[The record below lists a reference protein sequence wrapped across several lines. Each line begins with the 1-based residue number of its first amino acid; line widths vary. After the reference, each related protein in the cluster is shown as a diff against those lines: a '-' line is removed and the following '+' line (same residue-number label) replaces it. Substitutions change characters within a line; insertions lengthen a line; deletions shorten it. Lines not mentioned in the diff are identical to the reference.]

1 MLTLRQIS
9 EQYGISKSTAR
20 RRVLECFENLSI
32 EQGKTLQL
40 DSEQAAIFADWM
52 KKRGEVHESALNNS
66 EQVEQ
71 VAAETVDTTVDTS
84 NNANTFTAAQVQK
97 LVQEAVQ
104 AEKVKQVEQEN
115 ESLREQ
121 VEQYKSRVESL
132 EAEIERLHSALER
145 EQNLAAIKRQGFF
158 ARLSQKLLG
167 SGSSSSA

>member
-71 VAAETVDTTVDTS
+71 VAAETVDTS

-104 AEKVKQVEQEN
+104 AEQVKQVEQEN

-145 EQNLAAIKRQGFF
+145 EQNLNQIKREGFF

>member
-66 EQVEQ
+66 EQV
-71 VAAETVDTTVDTS
+71 AAETVDTS

-104 AEKVKQVEQEN
+104 AEQVKQVEQEN

-132 EAEIERLHSALER
+132 EAEIERLHLALER
-145 EQNLAAIKRQGFF
+145 EQNISQIRKQGFF
-158 ARLSQKLLG
+158 YRLGQKLLG
-167 SGSSSSA
+167 SGSS

>member
-71 VAAETVDTTVDTS
+71 VAAETVDTS

-104 AEKVKQVEQEN
+104 AEQLKQVEQEN
-115 ESLREQ
+115 QSLREQ
-121 VEQYKSRVESL
+121 VEQYQSRVESL
-132 EAEIERLHSALER
+132 EAEIERLHLALER
-145 EQNLAAIKRQGFF
+145 EQNISQIRKQGFF
-158 ARLSQKLLG
+158 YRLGQKLLG
-167 SGSSSSA
+167 SGSS

>member
-71 VAAETVDTTVDTS
+71 VAAETVDTS

-104 AEKVKQVEQEN
+104 AEQVKQVEQEN

>member
-71 VAAETVDTTVDTS
+71 VAAETVDTS

-104 AEKVKQVEQEN
+104 AEQVKQVEQEN
-115 ESLREQ
+115 AALREQ

>member
-66 EQVEQ
+66 EQVKQ
-71 VAAETVDTTVDTS
+71 VAAETVDTSD
-84 NNANTFTAAQVQK
+84 NANTFTAAQVQK

-104 AEKVKQVEQEN
+104 AEQVKQVEQEN
-115 ESLREQ
+115 QSLREQ
-121 VEQYKSRVESL
+121 VEQYQSRVESL

-145 EQNLAAIKRQGFF
+145 EQNLNQIKREGFF

>member
-66 EQVEQ
+66 GQVEQ
-71 VAAETVDTTVDTS
+71 VAAETVDTS

-104 AEKVKQVEQEN
+104 AEQVKQVEQEN

-132 EAEIERLHSALER
+132 EAEISRLHDALER
-145 EQNLAAIKRQGFF
+145 EQNISQIRKQGFF
-158 ARLSQKLLG
+158 YRLGQKLLG
-167 SGSSSSA
+167 SGSS

>member
-71 VAAETVDTTVDTS
+71 VAAETVDTS

-104 AEKVKQVEQEN
+104 AEQLKQVEQEN

-121 VEQYKSRVESL
+121 VEQYQSRVESL
-132 EAEIERLHSALER
+132 EAEIERLHLALER
-145 EQNLAAIKRQGFF
+145 EQNISQIRKQGFF
-158 ARLSQKLLG
+158 YRLGQKLLG
-167 SGSSSSA
+167 SGSSSPA

>member
-20 RRVLECFENLSI
+20 RRVIECFPDI
-32 EQGKTLQL
+32 TFEQGKPLRL
-40 DSEQAAIFADWM
+40 DSEQASIFADWM

-71 VAAETVDTTVDTS
+71 VAAETVDTS

-104 AEKVKQVEQEN
+104 AEQVKQVEQEN

>member
-52 KKRGEVHESALNNS
+52 KKRGEVHESAVNQS
-66 EQVEQ
+66 EPL
-71 VAAETVDTTVDTS
+71 AAKDKTPDSRKSFSAEE
-84 NNANTFTAAQVQK
+84 VQK

-104 AEKVKQVEQEN
+104 AEQVKRIEQEN
-115 ESLREQ
+115 AALREQ

-167 SGSSSSA
+167 SGSSSPA

>member
-71 VAAETVDTTVDTS
+71 VAAETVDTS

-104 AEKVKQVEQEN
+104 AEQLKQVEQEN

>member
-71 VAAETVDTTVDTS
+71 VAAETIDTS

-97 LVQEAVQ
+97 LIQEAVQ
-104 AEKVKQVEQEN
+104 AEQLKQVEQEN
-115 ESLREQ
+115 QSLREQ
-121 VEQYKSRVESL
+121 VEQYQSRVESL
-132 EAEIERLHSALER
+132 EAEIERLHEALER

-167 SGSSSSA
+167 SGSSSSV

>member
-71 VAAETVDTTVDTS
+71 VAAETVDTS

-104 AEKVKQVEQEN
+104 AEQVKQVEQEN

-167 SGSSSSA
+167 SGSSSSV

>member
-71 VAAETVDTTVDTS
+71 VAAETVDTS

-104 AEKVKQVEQEN
+104 AEQVKQVEQEN

-132 EAEIERLHSALER
+132 EAEIERLHLALER
-145 EQNLAAIKRQGFF
+145 EQNISQIRKQGFF
-158 ARLSQKLLG
+158 YRLGQKLLG
-167 SGSSSSA
+167 SGSS

>member
-52 KKRGEVHESALNNS
+52 KKRGEVHESFKNQS
-66 EQVEQ
+66 EQVHGDSVNKKKTAGNSESFS
-71 VAAETVDTTVDTS
+71 AEEVE
-84 NNANTFTAAQVQK
+84 K
-97 LVQEAVQ
+97 LVREAVQ
-104 AEKVKQVEQEN
+104 AEQVKQIEQEN
-115 ESLREQ
+115 AALREQ

-132 EAEIERLHSALER
+132 EAEIERLHLALER